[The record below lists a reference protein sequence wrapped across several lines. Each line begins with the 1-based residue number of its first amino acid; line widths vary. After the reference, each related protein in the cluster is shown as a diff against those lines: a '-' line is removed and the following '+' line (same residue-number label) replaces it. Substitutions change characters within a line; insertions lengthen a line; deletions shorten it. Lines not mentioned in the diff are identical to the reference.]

1 MTQPTRQTWR
11 TRLTGLIAAVAILA
25 IVVGLPATLI
35 ALGSGPTPD
44 SMPSLD
50 QIRTALTSPDDGTLA
65 LAAVKVIA
73 WAAWLFLTGSIAV
86 EILARVRRVKVPRLP
101 GLHVPRCPRRP
112 RTRPP

>member
-35 ALGSGPTPD
+35 ALGSTPIPD
-44 SMPSLD
+44 STPSLD

-65 LAAVKVIA
+65 LA
-73 WAAWLFLTGSIAV
+73 
-86 EILARVRRVKVPRLP
+86 R
-101 GLHVPRCPRRP
+101 
-112 RTRPP
+112 